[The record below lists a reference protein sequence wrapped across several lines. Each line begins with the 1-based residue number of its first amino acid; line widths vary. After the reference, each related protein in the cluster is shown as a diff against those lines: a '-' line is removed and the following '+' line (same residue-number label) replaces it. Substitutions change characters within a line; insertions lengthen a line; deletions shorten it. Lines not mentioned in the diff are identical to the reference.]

1 MTLEERFENF
11 KLMLGNDEVVTQDVF
26 EIYLRQARR
35 KILNHRYPYGTSL
48 VEVEP
53 RFEEQ
58 LLELTVVLYNQR
70 GGEGQERHVEN
81 GVTREWRSVNEIL
94 SSIPRMVG
102 IPK

>member
-11 KLMLGNDEVVTQDVF
+11 KLMLGNDEVVTKDVF

-70 GGEGQERHVEN
+70 GGEGQARHVEN